1 MGVGGMLFA
10 DTCNPGEYMICN
22 LDPQYGS
29 ECNDCGCAQCPPGQ
43 TSDGTGLVTYCPNQY
58 GDSGCYAAS
67 VGFCAGYTNGC
78 PGLGYGFL
86 CKDEQQNCGGI
97 TGCTKVKACNIETG
111 ETQYLVSGN
120 CHMEND
126 TCYSNT
132 RACRDFSN
140 RVETNGTTSMSCN
153 PEMQQGNAVWQQNAW
168 YTEGCECKRDNVENT
183 GLLRCERVNARA
195 YVKSSNAQVTL
206 SVNDDIIYTLEYMYC
221 AKCHPGYLPN
231 IVTGQN
237 ANYLHPSNTNSDWG
251 VLTCATVVSAP
262 DYAPGCVI
270 DFNLSTDDMMA
281 ECRKTCPTGFA
292 TEAPG
297 ATNVE
302 DCQYD
307 GHTTYTD
314 DTGTFYIGSLDECL

>member
-67 VGFCAGYTNGC
+67 VSFCAGYTDGC

-111 ETQYLVSGN
+111 ETQDLVSGN
-120 CHMEND
+120 CHIEND

-132 RACRDFSN
+132 RACSDFSSLVYN
-140 RVETNGTTSMSCN
+140 FGQVTCLTQS
-153 PEMQQGNAVWQQNAW
+153 GNAGWNSGKWDVSGCSCDVPSVSNNLNDYFRCTQFGTHVGLYPNQNVQSVDNSIL
-168 YTEGCECKRDNVENT
+168 YMMDRLYCE
-183 GLLRCERVNARA
+183 
-195 YVKSSNAQVTL
+195 
-206 SVNDDIIYTLEYMYC
+206 
-221 AKCHPGYLPN
+221 KCPAGYLPT
-231 IVTGQN
+231 ITD
-237 ANYLHPSNTNSDWG
+237 ASSEDIYLRPDNNGNWG
-251 VLTCATVVSAP
+251 VITCGIQVQAP

-270 DFNLSTDDMMA
+270 DFNLSMDDMMA
-281 ECRKTCPTGFA
+281 ECRKQCPTGFA

-297 ATNVE
+297 ATNVGE
-302 DCQYD
+302 CQYD

-314 DTGTFYIGSLDECL
+314 DTGTFYIGSLDDCP

>member
-1 MGVGGMLFA
+1 MVCAVKGA
-10 DTCNPGEYMICN
+10 W
-22 LDPQYGS
+22 
-29 ECNDCGCAQCPPGQ
+29 AQCC
-43 TSDGTGLVTYCPNQY
+43 SCD
-58 GDSGCYAAS
+58 
-67 VGFCAGYTNGC
+67 TNDGC
-78 PGLGYGFL
+78 PIGKHNLGQNPNTGYVL
-86 CKDEQQNCGGI
+86 CESCGGLLPGGGVNCDHCNCDGYDDPCPAGTP
-97 TGCTKVKACNIETG
+97 TGAKCKKNTTMCPSPCLYYKICYPWLPA
-111 ETQYLVSGN
+111 TQMEESVIGA
-120 CHMEND
+120 CHMENN

-168 YTEGCECKRDNVENT
+168 YTGGCECKRDNVENT
-183 GLLRCERVNARA
+183 GLLRCERVNTRA

-237 ANYLHPSNTNSDWG
+237 ANYLHPSNSSGDWG
-251 VLTCATVVSAP
+251 VLACATVVSAP

-270 DFNLSTDDMMA
+270 DFNLSMDNMMA
-281 ECRKTCPTGFA
+281 ECRKTCPDGFA

-302 DCQYD
+302 ECQYD

-314 DTGTFYIGSLDECL
+314 DTGTFYIRSLDDCP